1 MLLQIRV
8 AIAWLTARAQVRRRD
23 DRGSDIVQMVII
35 VGLMAAAAI
44 VIVGLLV
51 AKATDAANS
60 VRTQ

>member
-1 MLLQIRV
+1 MMVQIRV
-8 AIAWLTARAQVRRRD
+8 AIAWLTAFAQVRRRD

>member
-8 AIAWLTARAQVRRRD
+8 MRAWLSAQVQVPRRD